1 MTSSLDFDP
10 NRTKAKIIFL
20 FLNNKKK
27 YLFLQHHEYVTRQNA
42 TYDKHTLAEPFSH
55 ICIQVIS
62 HECPMVPRAV
72 EGYPLPRSN
81 GCKVEEGKMDTHR
94 FFGTRIFELRYGTL
108 FIEFNVSGKKMGF
121 LYDVFYKN
129 S

>member
-1 MTSSLDFDP
+1 MNFDSKSE
-10 NRTKAKIIFL
+10 NNL
-20 FLNNKKK
+20 FIYKLQKKK
-27 YLFLQHHEYVTRQNA
+27 DLFLQHHEYVTRQNA